1 MSTHREKYKIL
12 LIGTILILSIYG
24 LFLRTNNLLTEPYWM
39 DEGYTIN
46 AVLSY
51 AEGHISGIS
60 AVLDSGRNYECLLYC
75 FPTAQL
81 ANLFGFNQFSFR
93 IISVLFGLI
102 SILALYY
109 VSRKLFDKKIALLT
123 AFFMNFAYF
132 QIAWSMQARW
142 YTMFTAF
149 FWLAILFFLKSLESF
164 DANNKNRVWFVF
176 LTIIFTVLAIMSQK
190 IGIVL
195 PIFFVGYLIF
205 ISIKNKKIHP
215 KISIL
220 ISALIILLTYSMDVW
235 SGQNLLSNFINKIN
249 FNYNLPYYLSF
260 FLREYLVFIPF
271 VIYAV
276 IENKKYTWFLAG
288 IFLAYLIPLSFLTNI
303 VHYRYMFHVT
313 PIFFILGSMGLFEAL
328 KNIPWQNK
336 SKNIFGLSLFIVLF
350 FLSGAGVFTPQK
362 MYFLEA
368 DDPTQLGER
377 PSYAYTPQPDW
388 NAAYDFIKINKN
400 DKDLV
405 ISSHPHFN
413 KIFLGQAGYWIKYD
427 YLGIDNRAQYSKD
440 DKEFYVGAKI
450 IDDLNELKQIT
461 SNSHGFIVF
470 DYMAADGKI
479 PTDIIQYID
488 QNLELVFNK
497 KENSYS
503 EIWVY
508 RY

>member
-1 MSTHREKYKIL
+1 MSRNGKWIKIL
-12 LIGTILILSIYG
+12 FIGAGLMLLLYG
-24 LFLRTNNLLTEPYWM
+24 LFLRTSNLLTEPYWM

-60 AVLDSGRNYECLLYC
+60 AVLDSGQNYECLLYC
-75 FPTAQL
+75 FPTARI

-123 AFFMNFAYF
+123 AFFMNFSYF

-149 FWLAILFFLKSLESF
+149 FWLATLFFLKSLESF
-164 DANNKNRVWFVF
+164 EVKNKNRAWFVV
-176 LTIIFTVLAIMSQK
+176 LTIIFTILTIMSQK

-220 ISALIILLTYSMDVW
+220 ISAVIILLTYLIDIW
-235 SGQNLLSNFINKIN
+235 SGQNLFSNFIQKIN

-271 VIYAV
+271 VIYAI
-276 IENKKYTWFLAG
+276 IENKKHTWFLTG

-313 PIFFILGSMGLFEAL
+313 PFFFILGSVGLIEAL
-328 KNIPWQNK
+328 KNIKWQNK
-336 SKNIFGLSLFIVLF
+336 YKNIIGLSLFTISF
-350 FLSGAGVFTPQK
+350 FVSGAGILIPQDR
-362 MYFLEA
+362 YSLEA
-368 DDPTQLGER
+368 DDPTKLGGR

-388 NAAYDFIKINKN
+388 NTAYGFIKININEN
-400 DKDLV
+400 DLI

-413 KIFLGQAGYWIKYD
+413 KIFLGESGYWIRYD
-427 YLGIDNRAQYSKD
+427 YLGIDNRAQWSKN

-450 IDDLNELKQIT
+450 IDDLNELKGIT
-461 SNSHGFIVF
+461 TNQHGYIIF
-470 DYMAADGKI
+470 DYMASDGKI
-479 PTDIIQYID
+479 PSDITQHID
-488 QNLELVFNK
+488 QNLELVFHK
-497 KENSYS
+497 KDNGYS
-503 EIWVY
+503 EVWVY
-508 RY
+508 RF